1 MLKVLGETNIFLK
14 QIPLPGDDSCIPMQM
29 GLT

>member
-1 MLKVLGETNIFLK
+1 MLKVLGEAYIFLK
-14 QIPLPGDDSCIPMQM
+14 QILLPGDDSCIPMKM